1 VRVDGQN
8 ASFFRRASLD
18 AGSARCGFVCDI
30 GVSCSMRAKIG
41 WRFRPSGLR
50 RDADAAESV
59 QMRMGTSNRTGR
71 RARAGGSRGRRT
83 KRAPPSGFRPRR
95 PPSRDPAVEN
105 RGAPASARR
114 AVPSEQSRQQWV
126 NGFARSFAGQ
136 VVPAD
141 TTTSW
146 DSTLERGTFP
156 LRGARGHNPR
166 HRLEMTREERGGG
179 VLEGGA
185 NGS

>member
-1 VRVDGQN
+1 MCAGGRSERILLPTRV
-8 ASFFRRASLD
+8 FRRGKRAMRL
-18 AGSARCGFVCDI
+18 RVRR

-83 KRAPPSGFRPRR
+83 KRAPPSGFRPRP
-95 PPSRDPAVEN
+95 PPSRNPAVEN

-136 VVPAD
+136 VVPYQLTPEVLGFYSRTRNFSSPRRSRSQPSA
-141 TTTSW
+141 
-146 DSTLERGTFP
+146 P
-156 LRGARGHNPR
+156 ARDDAR
-166 HRLEMTREERGGG
+166 
-179 VLEGGA
+179 
-185 NGS
+185 

>member
-1 VRVDGQN
+1 MRVDGQN

-41 WRFRPSGLR
+41 WRFRPSG
-50 RDADAAESV
+50 RDIYADAAESV
-59 QMRMGTSNRTGR
+59 QMRMETSNRTGR
-71 RARAGGSRGRRT
+71 RARAGGLRGRRT

-114 AVPSEQSRQQWV
+114 AVPSEQLRQQWV
-126 NGFARSFAGQ
+126 NGFARRGTVAHQ
-136 VVPAD
+136 K
-141 TTTSW
+141 SW
-146 DSTLERGTFP
+146 DSTLKRGTFP

-179 VLEGGA
+179 
-185 NGS
+185 S